1 MRRALLT
8 SLALVAA
15 LSACSVDV
23 EGAKCTVVGSTANCP
38 SGQKCGTDLTCSV
51 RAASCTACEVDGS
64 SHCAVGSTQFLQCSD
79 ASDPAC
85 GTWTVVKTCAAG
97 LQTCQVPTL
106 GGDPDCACDA
116 WTVVPGGVDMCT
128 RPSISSAIAE
138 AMKFPNPKVLLG
150 GAASA
155 TYGNE
160 LDDAAPIVIPA
171 GLTLIGDDTSSAAAT
186 NRIIA
191 VQGPGP
197 EGLQVHSGASVQG
210 VAVQR
215 AAGGPTIGVLLA
227 GGPPASGYALLSVR
241 VDGGGAGG
249 AFATGL
255 RIAGANA
262 VAVADVLVRQATVAG
277 LEVNRLGAADTVQ
290 VSQSNF
296 DGNQV
301 GVSLLRGDLTLS
313 GSTVKRSVAEG
324 VTSVGGAASLSIQDG
339 LIANNL
345 ATGIFISSVQKL
357 VLERTRVCGNTGT
370 DRLYGGLTRKVGGLY
385 SLGPK
390 PLQLTFAGNRFHD
403 NTGDQMY
410 VVASTD
416 TWDISGPGGCSI
428 GVPNVFA
435 GYTAPG
441 VGLAALA
448 TNVLA
453 LNNAWK
459 ASFPTAGVDYAASG
473 TCGGAACQIDVGTGS
488 GKVCLPTDPADLTC
502 PAP

>member
-23 EGAKCTVVGSTANCP
+23 EGAKCTVVGSTADCP

-301 GVSLLRGDLTLS
+301 GVSLLKGDLTLAA
-313 GSTVKRSVAEG
+313 STVKRSVAEG
-324 VTSVGGAASLSIQDG
+324 VSSATGTSGLTGLTILDG
-339 LIANNL
+339 LISWNGTAGLVLSTND
-345 ATGIFISSVQKL
+345 KL
-357 VLERTRVCGNTGT
+357 VMQRTRVCGNSGS
-370 DRLYGGLTRKVGGLY
+370 DRTFSGQTRKVGGIFAM
-385 SLGPK
+385 SNP
-390 PLQLTFAGNRFHD
+390 PAALTFAGNWIHD
-403 NTGDQMY
+403 NGGDQVY
-410 VVASTD
+410 VGAASSP
-416 TWDISGPGGCSI
+416 WNLAGAPGCAFGDL
-428 GVPNVFA
+428 NVFA
-435 GYTAPG
+435 KYTAPG
-441 VGLAALA
+441 VGVAAIGA
-448 TNVLA
+448 TVSA
-453 LNNAWK
+453 LYNAWGS
-459 ASFPTAGVDYAASG
+459 AFPTAGTDYMSVSG
-473 TCGGAACQIDVGTGS
+473 AVDVGTGAGS
-488 GKVCLPTDPADLTC
+488 SNFCLPVDPADLTC